1 MRLRLSLALF
11 ALLIASAPAGLSAA
25 DKPSAS
31 ASAKSRVF
39 EMRTY
44 YPHPGRSE
52 AMHKRFRDHTCD
64 LFKKHG
70 MELIGFWSPRDEKE
84 KDNLVYILAFPS
96 KEAAAASWKAFGT
109 DPEWIK
115 VRDASEKDGKIVA
128 KVVSVY
134 MDPTDYSD
142 IK

>member
-1 MRLRLSLALF
+1 MRTILPLLALTVV
-11 ALLIASAPAGLSAA
+11 ALAISTLRAA
-25 DKPSAS
+25 DEPKATV
-31 ASAKSRVF
+31 ANRVF

-52 AMHKRFRDHTCD
+52 AMHTRFRDHTCH

-70 MELIGFWSPRDEKE
+70 MDLIGFWSPKDEKN
-84 KDNLVYILAFPS
+84 KDNLIYILAFPS
-96 KEAAAASWKAFGT
+96 MDAAKASWKAFQN
-109 DPEWIK
+109 DPEWIA

-128 KVVSVY
+128 KVDSVY
-134 MDPTDYSD
+134 MNPTDYSA